1 VDLEAIA
8 CVHSLQYSTV
18 QYDSGPHDSRNDAP
32 SHNVRISA
40 YLLFRILVH
49 FRTCFRIIV
58 SPSALYPRPQVCD
71 TRLINGCTLLEHE
84 DEALSYSR
92 LSRHIATVSVTHR
105 NKQMSHRPIIDLNTI
120 VLIYI
125 SDQWSLFEL
134 YGKTQSKQ
142 INIPSYHT

>member
-1 VDLEAIA
+1 MDLEAIA

-84 DEALSYSR
+84 DEATAR